1 MKSRERKEFTA
12 CPDNIAFPAKVDQ
25 VEKTR
30 EKAYETERSRKL
42 LSTVYEKRK
51 QTVSEPRELFRIQLN
66 PQHLLPPEK

>member
-42 LSTVYEKRK
+42 LSMVCREKKANSVRTK
-51 QTVSEPRELFRIQLN
+51 RA
-66 PQHLLPPEK
+66 LPNSA